1 MTDPGEGPS
10 RDPNEEDIEE
20 ARRAQEEARFDK
32 AAEEELVQLIN
43 GIPELSE
50 LFDSLLIDNTPE
62 GLRIQIIDQD
72 GLPLFPSGSA
82 AMYG

>member
-1 MTDPGEGPS
+1 MNDPGEGPS

-43 GIPELSE
+43 GIPKL
-50 LFDSLLIDNTPE
+50 
-62 GLRIQIIDQD
+62 
-72 GLPLFPSGSA
+72 
-82 AMYG
+82 